1 MRVFDHIGMTT
12 TVQQPEERFVA
23 KTRVW
28 VTDHQKHPFRIE
40 WLRYEP
46 DSPVPDLLRNACHV
60 AWRVDD
66 ISKESEGLTVI
77 LPPFASVAGHV
88 VGFYQTQDG
97 AIVELME
104 YEEDRHV

>member
-1 MRVFDHIGMTT
+1 M
-12 TVQQPEERFVA
+12 
-23 KTRVW
+23 
-28 VTDHQKHPFRIE
+28 
-40 WLRYEP
+40 
-46 DSPVPDLLRNACHV
+46 

-66 ISKESEGLTVI
+66 IAKESEGLTVI

>member
-1 MRVFDHIGMTT
+1 MRVFDHIGLTT
-12 TVQQPEERFVA
+12 TLQQPEERYVV
-23 KTRVW
+23 KTKVW
-28 VTDHQKHPFRIE
+28 VTDPKKHPFRIE
-40 WLRYEP
+40 WLRYEA

-66 ISKESEGLTVI
+66 IEKESRGLKVI

-88 VGFYQTQDG
+88 VGFFQTQDG

-104 YEEDRHV
+104 YEEEHDV